1 MEQTVF
7 DEEFEKEEISA
18 EGVKEA
24 KKIVSNNKKQKR
36 STKKKTTD
44 ELREIPISEFF
55 EKNRHILGFDNPAH
69 SLITSVKEGV
79 DNSLDACEQ
88 VDILPEIIVEINKL
102 EGDELKFSIEKITAK
117 TTSLI

>member
-36 STKKKTTD
+36 STKKKPTD

-55 EKNRHILGFDNPAH
+55 EKNRHIPRNYPHKKTQKYRYDFNP
-69 SLITSVKEGV
+69 SQST
-79 DNSLDACEQ
+79 C
-88 VDILPEIIVEINKL
+88 
-102 EGDELKFSIEKITAK
+102 
-117 TTSLI
+117 

>member
-36 STKKKTTD
+36 STKKEND
-44 ELREIPISEFF
+44 
-55 EKNRHILGFDNPAH
+55 
-69 SLITSVKEGV
+69 
-79 DNSLDACEQ
+79 
-88 VDILPEIIVEINKL
+88 
-102 EGDELKFSIEKITAK
+102 
-117 TTSLI
+117 